1 MIDMILL
8 MMITLTMLLMM
19 MMTMLMMMTLLTV
32 QMMVLPGWTRRVTRA
47 ASRGRARE
55 PVQHRCCHPLSC
67 LLSKNCEGCSILF
80 KNHCNAF
87 EVDLRY

>member
-1 MIDMILL
+1 MDMILL

-32 QMMVLPGWTRRVTRA
+32 PMMVLPGWTRRVTRA
-47 ASRGRARE
+47 ASRDRARE